1 MVLLRLEVV
10 VEEVGA
16 HYLTS
21 DLVPSAQD
29 HLDLDPLD
37 PSDPLNQGP

>member
-1 MVLLRLEVV
+1 MVLHLEVV

-21 DLVPSAQD
+21 DFLVPSAQD
-29 HLDLDPLD
+29 HLDLGPLD